1 MKSGPSSSVINE
13 LGNQLKGIISEEN
26 ESLKKQAINSVRQ
39 TFKKQ
44 YQTLAKK
51 NLSNFPNF
59 GSNDKLVDFQENK
72 MKAFSEIQK
81 SFVIEDDL
89 EFSFRNFCA
98 KTCYELA
105 KIRINCV
112 HSELN
117 ESEDLKILNS
127 EVIIKGQVETVV
139 DKIFLLRSCPKKSL
153 VKESLEMLEYIV
165 CDYEDQYCDIAN
177 TIVKSVLRVATQNVF
192 EEENWSAME
201 DNEKN
206 QSLYILT
213 WFLEKIWISSD
224 KMLFIKEEQKEL
236 LAKRAKL
243 ESKQD
248 VTEGVC
254 LECVKANREI
264 VDKLVQTLIKY
275 QDFMQR
281 NTMQYFMNA
290 LTKEIINKM
299 DKPIL
304 LSDFLIN
311 IFDSSQHEDIR
322 TAAQY
327 NILKLMA
334 DQAQE
339 YENFYMK
346 IYSMLNTLNATTS
359 SKFLKILETT
369 LRSKSTSE
377 LTITSFVKIISRRC
391 LFSKPKEIFWYLALL
406 FNMIKNHENLGTY
419 FESSLEQKDPF
430 DMKEDLLKC
439 KANDSKSYE
448 MTTVEKHYLKE
459 VVNMSAGMRRDLKE
473 ADHLDLQNFNSI
485 SYDKLIKAAIDN
497 IGE

>member
-1 MKSGPSSSVINE
+1 MKSGSSSSVINE

-26 ESLKKQAINSVRQ
+26 ESIKKQAINSVRQ
-39 TFKKQ
+39 IFKKQ
-44 YQTLAKK
+44 YQTLAKN
-51 NLSNFPNF
+51 NLTNFPNF
-59 GSNDKLVDFQENK
+59 GSNDKLVDFLENK

-81 SFVIEDDL
+81 SFVIQDDL

-98 KTCYELA
+98 KTSYELA

-177 TIVKSVLRVATQNVF
+177 TIVKSCLRVVTQNVF
-192 EEENWSAME
+192 VEENWSAMG

-206 QSLYILT
+206 QTLYILT
-213 WFLEKIWISSD
+213 WFLEKIWILSD

-275 QDFMQR
+275 QDFMQK

-304 LSDFLIN
+304 LSDFFIT

-334 DQAQE
+334 DHAQE

-346 IYSMLNTLNATTS
+346 IYSLLNSFDATTS

-369 LRSKSTSE
+369 LRSKSTSD

-406 FNMIKNHENLGTY
+406 FNMNKNHENLGTY